1 MRRSVAA
8 RPFRLAAET
17 AGPSMSATTPAGR
30 AFDIGTHRLI
40 LAVGGEPMRTRE
52 AREDAIA
59 IIRAAQV
66 DERELGSVR
75 QQEPRSREQ
84 TQ

>member
-1 MRRSVAA
+1 MRTAD
-8 RPFRLAAET
+8 ET
-17 AGPSMSATTPAGR
+17 ARLEVLLTYAA
-30 AFDIGTHRLI
+30 AIGTHRLI